1 MMRGLLQR
9 DYLLMVHFDSI
20 SMFFSGGGGGFVESD
35 SLSLSLSVVV
45 VVVVVGLKVDFLDL
59 DLFVK
64 VVHKQTRAR
73 ARERALKRRII
84 NIKCYFR
91 NPISL
96 PAEFSIAKN
105 SPAMPPQIAA
115 VTAVGFFR
123 HKPRPPFGIVVFA
136 PAQKPNG

>member
-1 MMRGLLQR
+1 
-9 DYLLMVHFDSI
+9 
-20 SMFFSGGGGGFVESD
+20 MFFSGGGGGFVVSD
-35 SLSLSLSVVV
+35 SLSLSLSLSVVV

-64 VVHKQTRAR
+64 VVQNKRAR
-73 ARERALKRRII
+73 ARERERALKRRI
-84 NIKCYFR
+84 NKCYFR

-123 HKPRPPFGIVVFA
+123 HPRPPFGIVVFA